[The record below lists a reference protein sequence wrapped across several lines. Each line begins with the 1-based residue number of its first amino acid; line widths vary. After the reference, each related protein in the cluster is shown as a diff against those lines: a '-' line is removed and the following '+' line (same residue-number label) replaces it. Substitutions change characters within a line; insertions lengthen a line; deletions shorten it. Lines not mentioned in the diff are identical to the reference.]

1 MSSAQNPSEILAQ
14 LDDAQRA
21 AVENLKGPL
30 AIIAGAGSGKT
41 RTISHR
47 IAYGIA
53 TGEYSQSRVLAL
65 TYTNRAAAELR
76 SRLRQLGAPLV
87 QVRTFHAAA
96 LAQLQFF
103 WPQLTES
110 MAPRLVTQKSAM
122 VLEVLDGMSIRVSE
136 QERLGLQSEIEY
148 LRYAMLDIEDYEKL
162 ERPALALN
170 PGKFAEFFRA
180 YEKFKQ
186 QKRVVDW
193 EDAILLTCGLLRNE
207 TRMLSHVQQQYRY
220 FTVDEYQDIS
230 PLQQSLLETWLGD
243 RDELCVV
250 GDPRQTIYSFAGATS
265 GFLTGFLDRY
275 PDATVLE
282 LDRNYRSSQEIVS
295 LANRISPDLPL
306 VAVRQLS
313 SRPVTVGYQSASEEA
328 NQVAALVL
336 EQSKTKP
343 LGSIA
348 VLARTNSQ
356 LIPIETKLKALG
368 IETQLRGAGRFF
380 RRPDVMQA
388 YAAIRALRTVQSSE
402 PLFVEVSKIL
412 TSLGWSSKQS
422 KTESWEALNW
432 FVEVLDE
439 LGNASLEDYLRELDD
454 WERSGH
460 EPQRD
465 AVTLATIHGTKGLE
479 WESVYLVGINQG
491 LFPIGYAQTD
501 QEKAEERRL
510 FYVAVTRAQS
520 NLQLSF
526 SKDKGASEFIA
537 LVDSHS

>member
-1 MSSAQNPSEILAQ
+1 MSSVQNPSEILAQ
-14 LDDAQRA
+14 LDDAQQA
-21 AVENLKGPL
+21 AVTNLKGPL

-53 TGEYSQSRVLAL
+53 TGEYAEGRVLAL

-76 SRLRQLGAPLV
+76 SRLRLLGAPGV

-110 MAPRLVTQKSAM
+110 MAPKLVTQKASM
-122 VLEVLDGMSIRVSE
+122 VNEVLDDMSIRVSD
-136 QERLGLQSEIEY
+136 QERLALQAEVEY
-148 LRYAMLDIEDYEKL
+148 LRYAMLEIDQYESL
-162 ERPALALN
+162 ERPRLALN
-170 PGKFAEFFRA
+170 AARFVDFFRR
-180 YEKFKQ
+180 YEQFKQ
-186 QKRVVDW
+186 QKRIVDW

-230 PLQQSLLETWLGD
+230 PLQQSLLETWLGE

-265 GFLTGFLDRY
+265 GYLTGFMNRF
-275 PDATVLE
+275 PDASVIE
-282 LDRNYRSSQEIVS
+282 LDRNYRSSLEIVE
-295 LANRISPDLPL
+295 LANKIAPDLPL
-306 VAVRQLS
+306 QAVRQIS
-313 SRPVTVGYQSASEEA
+313 SRPKVMSFSSPSAESTA
-328 NQVAALVL
+328 VAAEIQLL
-336 EQSKTKP
+336 SQTRP
-343 LGSIA
+343 LSSIA

-356 LIPIETKLKALG
+356 LIPIEKELQRLG
-368 IETQLRGAGRFF
+368 IESQLRGSGRFF

-388 YAAIRALRTVQSSE
+388 NAAIRALRTMETKE

-412 TSLGWSSKQS
+412 SALGWSSQPK
-422 KTESWEALNW
+422 KTEGWEALNW

-439 LGNASLEDYLRELDD
+439 LGTPTLDEYLRELDD

-460 EPQRD
+460 EPQRE

-479 WESVYLVGINQG
+479 WESVFLVGVNQG
-491 LFPIGYAQTD
+491 IFPIGYAQSD
-501 QEKAEERRL
+501 AEKAEERRL
-510 FYVAVTRAQS
+510 FYVAVTRAQT
-520 NLQLSF
+520 NLQVSF
-526 SKDKGASEFIA
+526 SKEKGPSEFIA
-537 LVDSHS
+537 LVDNRN

>member
-1 MSSAQNPSEILAQ
+1 MSSVQNPSEILAQ
-14 LDDAQRA
+14 LDDAQQA
-21 AVENLKGPL
+21 AVTNLKGPL

-53 TGEYSQSRVLAL
+53 TGEYSESRVLAL

-76 SRLRQLGAPLV
+76 SRLRLLGAPGV

-110 MAPRLVTQKSAM
+110 MAPKLVTQKASM
-122 VLEVLDGMSIRVSE
+122 VNEVLDGMNIRVSE
-136 QERLGLQSEIEY
+136 QERLALQAEIEF
-148 LRYAMLDIEDYEKL
+148 LRYAMLDIDQYEAL
-162 ERPALALN
+162 DRPRLSLN
-170 PGKFAEFFRA
+170 AARFVDFFKR
-180 YEKFKQ
+180 YEQFKQ
-186 QKRVVDW
+186 QKRIVDW

-230 PLQQSLLETWLGD
+230 PLQQSLLETWLGE

-265 GFLTGFLDRY
+265 SYLTGFLNRF
-275 PDATVLE
+275 PDASVIE
-282 LDRNYRSSQEIVS
+282 LDRNYRSSFEIVE
-295 LANRISPDLPL
+295 LANRIAPELPL
-306 VAVRQLS
+306 TSVRRLS
-313 SRPVTVGYQSASEEA
+313 SRPKVTAFASASSESA
-328 NQVAALVL
+328 AVAS
-336 EQSKTKP
+336 EIKTLSQTRP
-343 LGSIA
+343 LSSIS

-356 LIPIETKLKALG
+356 LLPIEKELQKLG
-368 IETQLRGAGRFF
+368 IESQLRGSGRFF
-380 RRPDVMQA
+380 RRPEVMQA
-388 YAAIRALRTVQSSE
+388 SAAIRALRTLQTQE

-412 TSLGWSSKQS
+412 SALGWSSQPK
-422 KTESWEALNW
+422 KTENWEALNW

-439 LGNASLEDYLRELDD
+439 LGSPSLDEYLRELDD

-460 EPQRD
+460 EPQRE

-479 WESVYLVGINQG
+479 WESVFLVGVNQG
-491 LFPIGYAQTD
+491 IFPIGYAQSD
-501 QEKAEERRL
+501 SEKAEERRL
-510 FYVAVTRAQS
+510 FYVAITRAQS
-520 NLQLSF
+520 NLQVSYA
-526 SKDKGASEFIA
+526 KEKGPSEFIA
-537 LVDSHS
+537 LVDNRS

>member
-1 MSSAQNPSEILAQ
+1 MSSVQNPSEILAQ
-14 LDDAQRA
+14 LDDAQQA
-21 AVENLKGPL
+21 AVTNLKGPL

-53 TGEYSQSRVLAL
+53 TGEYAEGRVLAL

-76 SRLRQLGAPLV
+76 SRLRLLGAPGV

-110 MAPRLVTQKSAM
+110 MAPKLVTQKASM
-122 VLEVLDGMSIRVSE
+122 VNEVLDDMSIRVSD
-136 QERLGLQSEIEY
+136 QERLALQAEVEY
-148 LRYAMLDIEDYEKL
+148 LRYAMLEIDQYESL
-162 ERPALALN
+162 ERPRLALN
-170 PGKFAEFFRA
+170 AARFVDFFRR
-180 YEKFKQ
+180 YEQFKQ
-186 QKRVVDW
+186 QKRIVDW

-230 PLQQSLLETWLGD
+230 PLQQSLLETWLGE

-265 GFLTGFLDRY
+265 GYLTGFMNRF
-275 PDATVLE
+275 PDASVIE
-282 LDRNYRSSQEIVS
+282 LDRNYRSSLEIVE
-295 LANRISPDLPL
+295 LANKIAPDLPL
-306 VAVRQLS
+306 QAVRQVS
-313 SRPVTVGYQSASEEA
+313 SRPKVMSFSSPSAESTA
-328 NQVAALVL
+328 VAAEIQLL
-336 EQSKTKP
+336 SQTRP
-343 LGSIA
+343 LSSIA

-356 LIPIETKLKALG
+356 LSPIEKELQRLG
-368 IETQLRGAGRFF
+368 IESQLRGSGRFF

-388 YAAIRALRTVQSSE
+388 NAAIRALRTMETKE

-412 TSLGWSSKQS
+412 SALGWSSQPK
-422 KTESWEALNW
+422 KTEGWEALNW

-439 LGNASLEDYLRELDD
+439 LGTPTLDEYLRELDD

-460 EPQRD
+460 EPQRE

-479 WESVYLVGINQG
+479 WESVFLVGVNQG
-491 LFPIGYAQTD
+491 IFPIGYAQSD
-501 QEKAEERRL
+501 AEKAEERRL
-510 FYVAVTRAQS
+510 FYVAVTRAQT
-520 NLQLSF
+520 NLQVSF
-526 SKDKGASEFIA
+526 SKEKGPSEFIA
-537 LVDSHS
+537 LVDNRS

>member
-1 MSSAQNPSEILAQ
+1 MSSVQNPSEILAQ
-14 LDDAQRA
+14 LDDAQQA
-21 AVENLKGPL
+21 AVTNLKGPL

-53 TGEYSQSRVLAL
+53 TGEYAESRVLAL

-76 SRLRQLGAPLV
+76 SRLRLLGAPLV

-110 MAPRLVTQKSAM
+110 MAPKLVTQKASM
-122 VLEVLDGMSIRVSE
+122 VNEVLDGMSIRVSE
-136 QERLGLQSEIEY
+136 QERLALQAEIEF
-148 LRYAMLDIEDYEKL
+148 LRYAMLDVDSYETL
-162 ERPALALN
+162 ERPRLSLN
-170 PGKFAEFFRA
+170 AARFMDFFKR
-180 YEKFKQ
+180 YEQFKQ
-186 QKRVVDW
+186 QKRIVDW

-230 PLQQSLLETWLGD
+230 PLQQSLLETWQGE

-265 GFLTGFLDRY
+265 SYLTGFLNRF
-275 PDATVLE
+275 PDASIIE
-282 LDRNYRSSQEIVS
+282 LDRNYRSSMEIVE
-295 LANRISPDLPL
+295 LANKIAPELPL
-306 VAVRQLS
+306 TSVRQLS
-313 SRPVTVGYQSASEEA
+313 SKPKSVAFSSASAESAAVASEI
-328 NQVAALVL
+328 QVLS
-336 EQSKTKP
+336 QTRP
-343 LGSIA
+343 LSSIS

-356 LIPIETKLKALG
+356 LLPLEKELQKLG
-368 IETQLRGAGRFF
+368 IESQVRGSGRFF

-388 YAAIRALRTVQSSE
+388 NAAIRALRTMQTQE

-412 TSLGWSSKQS
+412 SALGWSSQPK

-439 LGNASLEDYLRELDD
+439 LGTPTLDEYLRELDD

-460 EPQRD
+460 EPQRE

-479 WESVYLVGINQG
+479 WESVFLVGVNQG
-491 LFPIGYAQTD
+491 IFPIGYAQSEA
-501 QEKAEERRL
+501 EKAEERRL
-510 FYVAVTRAQS
+510 FYVAITRAQS
-520 NLQLSF
+520 NLQVSY
-526 SKDKGASEFIA
+526 SKEKGPSEFIS
-537 LVDSHS
+537 LVDSRS

>member
-1 MSSAQNPSEILAQ
+1 MSSVQNPSEILAQ
-14 LDDAQRA
+14 LDDAQQA
-21 AVENLKGPL
+21 AVTNLKGPL

-53 TGEYSQSRVLAL
+53 TGEYAEGRVLAL

-76 SRLRQLGAPLV
+76 SRLRLLGAPGV

-110 MAPRLVTQKSAM
+110 MAPKLVTQKASM
-122 VLEVLDGMSIRVSE
+122 VNEVLDDMSIRVSD
-136 QERLGLQSEIEY
+136 QERLALQAEVEY
-148 LRYAMLDIEDYEKL
+148 LRYAMLEIDQYESL
-162 ERPALALN
+162 ERPRLALN
-170 PGKFAEFFRA
+170 AARFVDFFRR
-180 YEKFKQ
+180 YEQFKQ
-186 QKRVVDW
+186 QKRIVDW

-230 PLQQSLLETWLGD
+230 PLQQSLLETWLGE

-265 GFLTGFLDRY
+265 GYLTGFMNRF
-275 PDATVLE
+275 PDASVIE
-282 LDRNYRSSQEIVS
+282 LDRNYRSSLEIVE
-295 LANRISPDLPL
+295 LANKIAPDLPL
-306 VAVRQLS
+306 QAVRQVS
-313 SRPVTVGYQSASEEA
+313 SRPKVMSFSSPSAESTA
-328 NQVAALVL
+328 VAAEIQLL
-336 EQSKTKP
+336 SQTRP
-343 LGSIA
+343 LSSIA

-356 LIPIETKLKALG
+356 LSPIEKELQRLG
-368 IETQLRGAGRFF
+368 IESQLRGSGRFF

-388 YAAIRALRTVQSSE
+388 NAAIRALRTMETKE

-412 TSLGWSSKQS
+412 SALGWSSQPK
-422 KTESWEALNW
+422 KTEGWEALNW

-439 LGNASLEDYLRELDD
+439 LGAPTLDEYLRELDD

-460 EPQRD
+460 EPQRE

-479 WESVYLVGINQG
+479 WESVFLVGVNQG
-491 LFPIGYAQTD
+491 IFPIGYAQSD
-501 QEKAEERRL
+501 AEKAEERRL
-510 FYVAVTRAQS
+510 FYVAVTRAQT
-520 NLQLSF
+520 NLQVSF
-526 SKDKGASEFIA
+526 SKEKGPSEFIA
-537 LVDSHS
+537 LVDNRS

>member
-1 MSSAQNPSEILAQ
+1 MSSVQNPSEILAQ
-14 LDDAQRA
+14 LDDAQQA
-21 AVENLKGPL
+21 AVTNLKGPL

-53 TGEYSQSRVLAL
+53 TGEYAESRVLAL

-76 SRLRQLGAPLV
+76 SRLRLLGAPLV

-110 MAPRLVTQKSAM
+110 MAPKLVTQKASM
-122 VLEVLDGMSIRVSE
+122 VNEVLDGMSIRVSE
-136 QERLGLQSEIEY
+136 QERLALQAEIEF
-148 LRYAMLDIEDYEKL
+148 LRYAMLDVDSYETL
-162 ERPALALN
+162 ERPRLSLN
-170 PGKFAEFFRA
+170 AARFMDFFKR
-180 YEKFKQ
+180 YEQFKQ
-186 QKRVVDW
+186 QKRIVDW

-230 PLQQSLLETWLGD
+230 PLQQSLLETWLGE

-265 GFLTGFLDRY
+265 SYLTGFLNRF
-275 PDATVLE
+275 PDASIIE
-282 LDRNYRSSQEIVS
+282 LDRNYRSSMEIVE
-295 LANRISPDLPL
+295 LANKIAPELPL
-306 VAVRQLS
+306 TSVRQLS
-313 SRPVTVGYQSASEEA
+313 SKPKAVAFANASAESVAVASEI
-328 NQVAALVL
+328 QVLS
-336 EQSKTKP
+336 QTRP
-343 LGSIA
+343 LSSIS

-356 LIPIETKLKALG
+356 LLPLEKELQKLG
-368 IETQLRGAGRFF
+368 IESQVRGSGRFF

-388 YAAIRALRTVQSSE
+388 NAAIRALRTMQTQE

-412 TSLGWSSKQS
+412 SALGWSSQPK

-439 LGNASLEDYLRELDD
+439 LGTPTLDEYLRELDD

-460 EPQRD
+460 EPQRE

-479 WESVYLVGINQG
+479 WESVFLVGVNQG
-491 LFPIGYAQTD
+491 IFPIGYAQSEA
-501 QEKAEERRL
+501 EKAEERRL
-510 FYVAVTRAQS
+510 FYVAITRAQS
-520 NLQLSF
+520 NLQVSY
-526 SKDKGASEFIA
+526 SKEKGPSEFIS
-537 LVDSHS
+537 LVDSRS

>member
-1 MSSAQNPSEILAQ
+1 MSSVQNPSEILAQ
-14 LDDAQRA
+14 LDDAQQA
-21 AVENLKGPL
+21 AVTNLKGPL

-53 TGEYSQSRVLAL
+53 TGEYAEGRVLAL

-76 SRLRQLGAPLV
+76 SRLRLLGAPGV

-110 MAPRLVTQKSAM
+110 MAPKLVTQKASM
-122 VLEVLDGMSIRVSE
+122 VNEVLDDMSIRVSD
-136 QERLGLQSEIEY
+136 QERLALQAEVEY
-148 LRYAMLDIEDYEKL
+148 LRYAMLEIDQYESL
-162 ERPALALN
+162 ERPRLALN
-170 PGKFAEFFRA
+170 AARFVDFFRR
-180 YEKFKQ
+180 YEQFKQ
-186 QKRVVDW
+186 QKRIVDW

-230 PLQQSLLETWLGD
+230 PLQQSLLETWLGE

-265 GFLTGFLDRY
+265 GYLTGFMNRF
-275 PDATVLE
+275 PDASVIE
-282 LDRNYRSSQEIVS
+282 LDRNYRSSLEIVE
-295 LANRISPDLPL
+295 LANKIAPDLPL
-306 VAVRQLS
+306 QAVRQIS
-313 SRPVTVGYQSASEEA
+313 SRPKVMSFSSPSAESTA
-328 NQVAALVL
+328 VAAEIQLL
-336 EQSKTKP
+336 SQTRP
-343 LGSIA
+343 LSSIA

-356 LIPIETKLKALG
+356 LIPIEKELQRLG
-368 IETQLRGAGRFF
+368 IESQLRGSGRFF

-388 YAAIRALRTVQSSE
+388 NAAIRALRTMETKE

-412 TSLGWSSKQS
+412 SALGWSSQPK
-422 KTESWEALNW
+422 KTEGWEALNW

-439 LGNASLEDYLRELDD
+439 LGTPTLDEYLRELDD

-460 EPQRD
+460 EPQRE

-479 WESVYLVGINQG
+479 WESVFLVGVNQG
-491 LFPIGYAQTD
+491 IFPIGYAQSD
-501 QEKAEERRL
+501 AEKAEERRL
-510 FYVAVTRAQS
+510 FYVAVTRAQT
-520 NLQLSF
+520 NLQVSF
-526 SKDKGASEFIA
+526 SKEKGPSEFIA
-537 LVDSHS
+537 LVDNRS

>member
-1 MSSAQNPSEILAQ
+1 
-14 LDDAQRA
+14 
-21 AVENLKGPL
+21 VTNLKGPL

-53 TGEYSQSRVLAL
+53 TDEYAESRVLAL

-76 SRLRQLGAPLV
+76 SRLRQLGAPGV
-87 QVRTFHAAA
+87 QVRTFHSAA

-110 MAPRLVTQKSAM
+110 MAPKLVTQKSAM
-122 VLEVLDGMSIRVSE
+122 VIEVLNEMSIRVSDS
-136 QERLGLQSEIEY
+136 ERMALQAEIEY
-148 LRYAMLDIEDYEKL
+148 LRYAMLNIEDYEKL
-162 ERPALALN
+162 ARPKLALN
-170 PGKFAEFFRA
+170 PARFQDFFKA

-186 QKRVVDW
+186 EKRVVDW
-193 EDAILLTCGLLRNE
+193 EDAILLTTGLLRNE

-230 PLQQSLLETWLGD
+230 PLQQSLLETWLGE

-250 GDPRQTIYSFAGATS
+250 GDPRQTIYSFSGATS
-265 GFLTGFLDRY
+265 AYLTGFADRY
-275 PDATVLE
+275 PNASVVE
-282 LDRNYRSSQEIVS
+282 LDLNYRSSEEIVS

-306 VAVRQLS
+306 RAVRSVSSAPKLKAFPSALTESVAIANEIVEIAKNQPLS
-313 SRPVTVGYQSASEEA
+313 
-328 NQVAALVL
+328 
-336 EQSKTKP
+336 
-343 LGSIA
+343 SIA

-356 LIPIETKLKALG
+356 LLPIEAELQKRG
-368 IETQLRGAGRFF
+368 IECQLRGSGRFF

-388 YAAIRALRTVQSSE
+388 HSAIRALKALSSDA
-402 PLFVEVSKIL
+402 PLFMEVSKIL
-412 TSLGWSSKQS
+412 TALGWSSKGPKSQ
-422 KTESWEALNW
+422 SWEALNW

-439 LGNASLEDYLRELDD
+439 LGNPSLEEYLRELDD

-460 EPQRD
+460 EPQRE
-465 AVTLATIHGTKGLE
+465 AITLATIHGTKGLE
-479 WESVYLVGINQG
+479 WQSVFVVGVNQG
-491 LFPIGYAQTD
+491 IFPIGYAQTD
-501 QEKAEERRL
+501 LEKAEERRL
-510 FYVAVTRAQS
+510 FYVAITRAQN
-520 NLQLSF
+520 NLQLSY

>member
-1 MSSAQNPSEILAQ
+1 MSSVQNPSEILAQ
-14 LDDAQRA
+14 LDDAQQA
-21 AVENLKGPL
+21 AVTNLKGPL

-53 TGEYSQSRVLAL
+53 TGEYAESRVLAL

-76 SRLRQLGAPLV
+76 SRLRLLGAPLV

-110 MAPRLVTQKSAM
+110 MAPKLVTQKASM
-122 VLEVLDGMSIRVSE
+122 VNEVLDGMSIRVSE
-136 QERLGLQSEIEY
+136 QERLALQAEIEF
-148 LRYAMLDIEDYEKL
+148 LRYAMLDIESYETL
-162 ERPALALN
+162 ERPRLSLN
-170 PGKFAEFFRA
+170 AARFVDFFKR
-180 YEKFKQ
+180 YEQFKQ
-186 QKRVVDW
+186 QKRIVDW
-193 EDAILLTCGLLRNE
+193 EDAILLTCGLLRTE

-230 PLQQSLLETWLGD
+230 PLQQSLLETWLGE

-265 GFLTGFLDRY
+265 SYLTGFLNRF
-275 PDATVLE
+275 PDASIIE
-282 LDRNYRSSQEIVS
+282 LDRNYRSSMEIVE
-295 LANRISPDLPL
+295 LANKIAPELPL
-306 VAVRQLS
+306 TSVRQLS
-313 SRPVTVGYQSASEEA
+313 SKPKAVAFANASAESVAVASEI
-328 NQVAALVL
+328 QVLS
-336 EQSKTKP
+336 QTRP
-343 LGSIA
+343 LSSIS

-356 LIPIETKLKALG
+356 LLPLEKELQKLG
-368 IETQLRGAGRFF
+368 IESQVRGSGRFF

-388 YAAIRALRTVQSSE
+388 NAAIRALRTMQTQE

-412 TSLGWSSKQS
+412 SALGWSSQPK

-439 LGNASLEDYLRELDD
+439 LGTPTLDEYLRELDD

-460 EPQRD
+460 EPQRE

-479 WESVYLVGINQG
+479 WESVFLVGVNQG
-491 LFPIGYAQTD
+491 IFPIGYAQSEA
-501 QEKAEERRL
+501 EKAEERRL
-510 FYVAVTRAQS
+510 FYVAITRAQS
-520 NLQLSF
+520 NLQVSY
-526 SKDKGASEFIA
+526 SKDKGPSEFIS
-537 LVDSHS
+537 LVDSRS

>member
-1 MSSAQNPSEILAQ
+1 MSSVQNPSEILAQ
-14 LDDAQRA
+14 LDDAQQA
-21 AVENLKGPL
+21 AVTNLKGPL

-53 TGEYSQSRVLAL
+53 TGEYAEGLVLAL

-76 SRLRQLGAPLV
+76 SRLRLLGAPGV

-110 MAPRLVTQKSAM
+110 MAPKLVTQKASM
-122 VLEVLDGMSIRVSE
+122 VNEVLDDMSIRVSD
-136 QERLGLQSEIEY
+136 QERLALQAEVEY
-148 LRYAMLDIEDYEKL
+148 LRYAMLEIDQYESL
-162 ERPALALN
+162 ERPRLALN
-170 PGKFAEFFRA
+170 AARFVDFFKR
-180 YEKFKQ
+180 YEQFKQ
-186 QKRVVDW
+186 QKRIVDW

-230 PLQQSLLETWLGD
+230 PLQQSLLETWLGE

-265 GFLTGFLDRY
+265 GYLTGFMNRL
-275 PDATVLE
+275 PDASVIE
-282 LDRNYRSSQEIVS
+282 LDRNYRSSLEIVE
-295 LANRISPDLPL
+295 LANKIAPDLPL
-306 VAVRQLS
+306 QAVRQVS
-313 SRPVTVGYQSASEEA
+313 SRPKVMSFSSPSAESTA
-328 NQVAALVL
+328 VAAEIQLL
-336 EQSKTKP
+336 SQTRP
-343 LGSIA
+343 LSSIA

-356 LIPIETKLKALG
+356 LSPIEKELQRLG
-368 IETQLRGAGRFF
+368 IESQLRGSGRFF

-388 YAAIRALRTVQSSE
+388 NAAIRALRTMETKE
-402 PLFVEVSKIL
+402 PLFVEVSKIP
-412 TSLGWSSKQS
+412 SALGWSSQPK
-422 KTESWEALNW
+422 KTEGWEALNW

-439 LGNASLEDYLRELDD
+439 LGNPTLDEYLRELDD

-460 EPQRD
+460 EPQRE

-479 WESVYLVGINQG
+479 WESVFLVGVNQG
-491 LFPIGYAQTD
+491 IFPIGYAQSD
-501 QEKAEERRL
+501 AEKAEERRL
-510 FYVAVTRAQS
+510 FYVAVTRAQT
-520 NLQLSF
+520 NLQVSF
-526 SKDKGASEFIA
+526 SKEKGPSEFIA
-537 LVDSHS
+537 LVDNRN

>member
-1 MSSAQNPSEILAQ
+1 MSSVQNPSEILAQ
-14 LDDAQRA
+14 LDDAQQA
-21 AVENLKGPL
+21 AVTNLKGPL

-53 TGEYSQSRVLAL
+53 TGEYAESRVLAL

-76 SRLRQLGAPLV
+76 SRLRLLGAPLV

-110 MAPRLVTQKSAM
+110 MAPKLVTQKASM
-122 VLEVLDGMSIRVSE
+122 VNEVLDGMSIRVSE
-136 QERLGLQSEIEY
+136 QERLALQAEIEF
-148 LRYAMLDIEDYEKL
+148 LRYAMLDIDSYETL
-162 ERPALALN
+162 ERPRLSLN
-170 PGKFAEFFRA
+170 AARFMDFFKR
-180 YEKFKQ
+180 YEQFKQ
-186 QKRVVDW
+186 QKRIVDW

-230 PLQQSLLETWLGD
+230 PLQQSLLETWLGE

-265 GFLTGFLDRY
+265 SYLTGFLNRF
-275 PDATVLE
+275 PDASIIE
-282 LDRNYRSSQEIVS
+282 LDRNYRSSMEIVE
-295 LANRISPDLPL
+295 LANKIAPELPL
-306 VAVRQLS
+306 TSVRQLS
-313 SRPVTVGYQSASEEA
+313 SKPKSVAFASASAESVAVASEI
-328 NQVAALVL
+328 QVLS
-336 EQSKTKP
+336 QTRP
-343 LGSIA
+343 LSSIS

-356 LIPIETKLKALG
+356 LLPLEKELQKLG
-368 IETQLRGAGRFF
+368 IESQVRGSGRFF

-388 YAAIRALRTVQSSE
+388 NAAIRALRTMQTQE

-412 TSLGWSSKQS
+412 SALGWSSQPK

-439 LGNASLEDYLRELDD
+439 LGTPTLDEYLRELDD

-460 EPQRD
+460 EPLRE

-479 WESVYLVGINQG
+479 WESVFLVGVNQG
-491 LFPIGYAQTD
+491 IFPIGYAQSEA
-501 QEKAEERRL
+501 EKAEERRL
-510 FYVAVTRAQS
+510 FYVAITRAQS
-520 NLQLSF
+520 NLQVSY
-526 SKDKGASEFIA
+526 SKDKGPSEFIS
-537 LVDSHS
+537 LVDSRS

>member
-1 MSSAQNPSEILAQ
+1 MSSVQNPSEILAQ
-14 LDDAQRA
+14 LDDAQQA
-21 AVENLKGPL
+21 AVTNLKGPL

-53 TGEYSQSRVLAL
+53 TGEYAEGRVLAL

-76 SRLRQLGAPLV
+76 SRLRLLGAPGV

-110 MAPRLVTQKSAM
+110 MAPKLVTQKASM
-122 VLEVLDGMSIRVSE
+122 VNEVLDDMSIRVSD
-136 QERLGLQSEIEY
+136 QERLALQAEVEY
-148 LRYAMLDIEDYEKL
+148 LRYAMLEIDQYESL
-162 ERPALALN
+162 ERPRLALN
-170 PGKFAEFFRA
+170 AARFVDFFRR
-180 YEKFKQ
+180 YEQFKQ
-186 QKRVVDW
+186 QKRIVDW

-230 PLQQSLLETWLGD
+230 PLQQSLLETWLGE

-265 GFLTGFLDRY
+265 GYLTGFMNRF
-275 PDATVLE
+275 PDASVIE
-282 LDRNYRSSQEIVS
+282 LDRNYRSSLEIVE
-295 LANRISPDLPL
+295 LANKIAPDLPL
-306 VAVRQLS
+306 QAVRQVS
-313 SRPVTVGYQSASEEA
+313 SRPKVMSFSSPSAESTA
-328 NQVAALVL
+328 VAAEIQLL
-336 EQSKTKP
+336 SQTRP
-343 LGSIA
+343 LSSIA
-348 VLARTNSQ
+348 VLSRTNSQ
-356 LIPIETKLKALG
+356 LIPIEKELQRLG
-368 IETQLRGAGRFF
+368 IESQLRGSGRFF

-388 YAAIRALRTVQSSE
+388 NAAIRALRTMETKE

-412 TSLGWSSKQS
+412 SALGWSSQPK
-422 KTESWEALNW
+422 KTEGWEALNW

-439 LGNASLEDYLRELDD
+439 LGTPTLDEYLRELDD

-460 EPQRD
+460 EPQRE

-479 WESVYLVGINQG
+479 WESVFLVGVNQG
-491 LFPIGYAQTD
+491 IFPIGYAQSD
-501 QEKAEERRL
+501 AEKAEERRL
-510 FYVAVTRAQS
+510 FYVAVTRAQT
-520 NLQLSF
+520 NLQVSF
-526 SKDKGASEFIA
+526 SKEKGPSEFIA
-537 LVDSHS
+537 LVDNRS

>member
-1 MSSAQNPSEILAQ
+1 MSSVQNPSEILAQ
-14 LDDAQRA
+14 LDDAQQA
-21 AVENLKGPL
+21 AVTNLKGPL

-53 TGEYSQSRVLAL
+53 TGEYAESRVLAL

-76 SRLRQLGAPLV
+76 SRLRLLGAPLV

-110 MAPRLVTQKSAM
+110 MAPKLVTQKASM
-122 VLEVLDGMSIRVSE
+122 VNEVLDGMSIRVSE
-136 QERLGLQSEIEY
+136 QERLALQAEIEF
-148 LRYAMLDIEDYEKL
+148 LRYAMLDIDSYETL
-162 ERPALALN
+162 ERPRLSLN
-170 PGKFAEFFRA
+170 AARFMDFFKR
-180 YEKFKQ
+180 YEQFKQ
-186 QKRVVDW
+186 QKRIVDW

-230 PLQQSLLETWLGD
+230 PLQQSLLETWLGE

-265 GFLTGFLDRY
+265 SYLTGFLNRF
-275 PDATVLE
+275 PDASIIE
-282 LDRNYRSSQEIVS
+282 LDRNYRSSMEIVE
-295 LANRISPDLPL
+295 LANKIAPELPL
-306 VAVRQLS
+306 TSVRQLS
-313 SRPVTVGYQSASEEA
+313 SKPKSVAFASASAESVAVASEI
-328 NQVAALVL
+328 QVLS
-336 EQSKTKP
+336 QTRP
-343 LGSIA
+343 LSSIS

-356 LIPIETKLKALG
+356 LLPVEKELHKLG
-368 IETQLRGAGRFF
+368 IECQVRGSGRFF

-388 YAAIRALRTVQSSE
+388 NAAIRALRTMQTQE

-412 TSLGWSSKQS
+412 SALGWSSQPK

-439 LGNASLEDYLRELDD
+439 LGTPTLDEYLRELDD

-460 EPQRD
+460 EPLRE

-479 WESVYLVGINQG
+479 WESVFLVGVNQG
-491 LFPIGYAQTD
+491 IFPIGYAQSEA
-501 QEKAEERRL
+501 EKAEERRL
-510 FYVAVTRAQS
+510 FYVAITRAQS
-520 NLQLSF
+520 NLQVSY
-526 SKDKGASEFIA
+526 SKDKGPSEFIS
-537 LVDSHS
+537 LVDSRS

>member
-1 MSSAQNPSEILAQ
+1 MSSVQNPSEILAQ
-14 LDDAQRA
+14 LDDAQQA
-21 AVENLKGPL
+21 AVTNLKGPL

-53 TGEYSQSRVLAL
+53 TGEYAEGRVLAL

-76 SRLRQLGAPLV
+76 SRLRLLGAPGV

-110 MAPRLVTQKSAM
+110 MAPKLVTQKASM
-122 VLEVLDGMSIRVSE
+122 VNEVLDDMSIRVSD
-136 QERLGLQSEIEY
+136 QERLALQAEVEY
-148 LRYAMLDIEDYEKL
+148 LRYAMLEIDQYESL
-162 ERPALALN
+162 ERPRLALN
-170 PGKFAEFFRA
+170 AARFVDFFRR
-180 YEKFKQ
+180 YEQFKQ
-186 QKRVVDW
+186 QKRIVDW

-230 PLQQSLLETWLGD
+230 PLQQSLLETWLGE

-265 GFLTGFLDRY
+265 GYLTGFMNRF
-275 PDATVLE
+275 PDASVIE
-282 LDRNYRSSQEIVS
+282 LDRNYRSSLEIVE
-295 LANRISPDLPL
+295 LANKIAPDLPL
-306 VAVRQLS
+306 QAVRQVS
-313 SRPVTVGYQSASEEA
+313 SRPKVMSFSSPSAESTA
-328 NQVAALVL
+328 VAAEIQLL
-336 EQSKTKP
+336 SQTRP
-343 LGSIA
+343 LSSIA

-356 LIPIETKLKALG
+356 LIPIEKELQRLG
-368 IETQLRGAGRFF
+368 IESQLRGSGRFF

-388 YAAIRALRTVQSSE
+388 NAAIRALRTMETKE

-412 TSLGWSSKQS
+412 SALGWSSQPK
-422 KTESWEALNW
+422 KTEGWEALNW

-439 LGNASLEDYLRELDD
+439 LGAPTLDEYLREWDD

-460 EPQRD
+460 EPQRE

-479 WESVYLVGINQG
+479 WESVFLVGVNQG
-491 LFPIGYAQTD
+491 IFPIGYAQSD
-501 QEKAEERRL
+501 AEKAEERRL
-510 FYVAVTRAQS
+510 FYVAVTRAQT
-520 NLQLSF
+520 NLQVSF
-526 SKDKGASEFIA
+526 SKEKGPSEFIA
-537 LVDSHS
+537 LVDNRS

>member
-1 MSSAQNPSEILAQ
+1 MSSVQNPSEILAQ
-14 LDDAQRA
+14 LDDAQQA
-21 AVENLKGPL
+21 AVTNLKGPL

-53 TGEYSQSRVLAL
+53 TGEYAEGRVLAL

-76 SRLRQLGAPLV
+76 SRLRLLGAPGV

-110 MAPRLVTQKSAM
+110 MAPKLVTQKASM
-122 VLEVLDGMSIRVSE
+122 VNEVLDDMSIRVSD
-136 QERLGLQSEIEY
+136 QERLALQAEVEY
-148 LRYAMLDIEDYEKL
+148 LRYAMLEIDQYESL
-162 ERPALALN
+162 ERPRLALN
-170 PGKFAEFFRA
+170 AARFVDFFRR
-180 YEKFKQ
+180 YEQFKQ
-186 QKRVVDW
+186 QKRIVDW

-230 PLQQSLLETWLGD
+230 PLQQSLLETWLGE

-265 GFLTGFLDRY
+265 GYLTGFMNRF
-275 PDATVLE
+275 PDASVIE
-282 LDRNYRSSQEIVS
+282 LDRNYRSSLEIVE
-295 LANRISPDLPL
+295 LANKIAPDLPL
-306 VAVRQLS
+306 QAVRQVS
-313 SRPVTVGYQSASEEA
+313 SRPKVMSFSSPSTESTA
-328 NQVAALVL
+328 VAAEIQLL
-336 EQSKTKP
+336 SQTRP
-343 LGSIA
+343 LSSIA

-356 LIPIETKLKALG
+356 LSPIEKELQRLG
-368 IETQLRGAGRFF
+368 IESQLRGSGRFF

-388 YAAIRALRTVQSSE
+388 NAAIRALRTVETKE

-412 TSLGWSSKQS
+412 SALGWSSQPK
-422 KTESWEALNW
+422 KTEGWEALNW

-439 LGNASLEDYLRELDD
+439 LGAPTLDEYLRELDD

-460 EPQRD
+460 EPQRE

-479 WESVYLVGINQG
+479 WESVFLVGVNQG
-491 LFPIGYAQTD
+491 IFPIGYAQSD
-501 QEKAEERRL
+501 AEKAEERRL
-510 FYVAVTRAQS
+510 FYVAVTRAQT
-520 NLQLSF
+520 NLQVSF
-526 SKDKGASEFIA
+526 SKEKGPSEFIA
-537 LVDSHS
+537 LVDNRS

>member
-1 MSSAQNPSEILAQ
+1 MSSVQNPAEILAQ

-53 TGEYSQSRVLAL
+53 TDEYAQSRVLAL

-122 VLEVLDGMSIRVSE
+122 VLEVLNGMSIRVSE
-136 QERLGLQSEIEY
+136 AERLSLQSEIEY
-148 LRYAMLDIEDYEKL
+148 LRYAMLDIEDYERL
-162 ERPALALN
+162 ERPTLSLN
-170 PGKFAEFFRA
+170 PARFVEFFKA
-180 YEKFKQ
+180 YELFKQ

-207 TRMLSHVQQQYRY
+207 SRMLSHVQQQYRY

-265 GFLTGFLDRY
+265 SYLTGFTERF
-275 PDATVLE
+275 PNATVLE
-282 LDRNYRSSQEIVS
+282 LSRNYRSSQEIVA

-306 VAVRQLS
+306 VGVRQLS
-313 SRPVTVGYQSASEEA
+313 SKPTVVEFQTASQEA
-328 NQVAALVL
+328 NSVAEAVL
-336 EQSKTKP
+336 EQSKSRK
-343 LGSIA
+343 LAEIA

-356 LIPIETKLKALG
+356 LLSIEAKLKSLG

-388 YAAIRALRTVQSSE
+388 YAAIRALRTVQSNE
-402 PLFVEVSKIL
+402 PLFIEVSKIL
-412 TSLGWSSKQS
+412 TSLGWTSKQVQ
-422 KTESWEALNW
+422 TESWEALNW

-439 LGNASLEDYLRELDD
+439 LGEPNLEEYLRELDD

-460 EPQRD
+460 EPQRE

-479 WESVYLVGINQG
+479 WESVFLVGVNQG
-491 LFPIGYAQTD
+491 IFPIGYAQTE

-510 FYVAVTRAQS
+510 LYVAITRAQN
-520 NLQLSF
+520 NLQVSF
-526 SKDKGASEFIA
+526 SRDRGASEFIQ
-537 LVDSHS
+537 LVDNRS

>member
-1 MSSAQNPSEILAQ
+1 MSSVQNPSEILAQ
-14 LDDAQRA
+14 LDDAQQA
-21 AVENLKGPL
+21 AVTNLKGPL

-53 TGEYSQSRVLAL
+53 TGEYAEGRVLAL

-76 SRLRQLGAPLV
+76 SRLRLLGAPGV

-110 MAPRLVTQKSAM
+110 MAPKLVTQKASM
-122 VLEVLDGMSIRVSE
+122 VNEVLDDMSIRVSD
-136 QERLGLQSEIEY
+136 QERLALQAEVEY
-148 LRYAMLDIEDYEKL
+148 LRYAMLEIDQYESL
-162 ERPALALN
+162 ERPRLALN
-170 PGKFAEFFRA
+170 AARFVDFFKR
-180 YEKFKQ
+180 YEQFKQ
-186 QKRVVDW
+186 QKRIVDW

-230 PLQQSLLETWLGD
+230 PLQQSLLETWLGE

-265 GFLTGFLDRY
+265 GYLTGFMNRF
-275 PDATVLE
+275 PDASVIE
-282 LDRNYRSSQEIVS
+282 LDRNYRSSLEIVE
-295 LANRISPDLPL
+295 LANKIAPDLPL
-306 VAVRQLS
+306 QAVRQIS
-313 SRPVTVGYQSASEEA
+313 SRPKVMSFSSPSAESTA
-328 NQVAALVL
+328 VAAEIQLL
-336 EQSKTKP
+336 SQTRP
-343 LGSIA
+343 LSSIA

-356 LIPIETKLKALG
+356 LIPIEKELQRLG
-368 IETQLRGAGRFF
+368 IESQLRGSGRFF

-388 YAAIRALRTVQSSE
+388 NAAIRALRTMETKE

-412 TSLGWSSKQS
+412 SALGWSSQPK
-422 KTESWEALNW
+422 KTEGWEALNW

-439 LGNASLEDYLRELDD
+439 LGTPTLDEYLRELDD

-460 EPQRD
+460 EPQRE

-479 WESVYLVGINQG
+479 WESVFLVGVNQG
-491 LFPIGYAQTD
+491 IFPIGYAQSD
-501 QEKAEERRL
+501 AEKAEERRL
-510 FYVAVTRAQS
+510 FYVAVTRAQT
-520 NLQLSF
+520 NLQVSF
-526 SKDKGASEFIA
+526 TKEKGPSEFIA
-537 LVDSHS
+537 LVDNRS

>member
-1 MSSAQNPSEILAQ
+1 MSSVQNPSEILAQ
-14 LDDAQRA
+14 LDDAQQA
-21 AVENLKGPL
+21 AVTNLKGPL

-53 TGEYSQSRVLAL
+53 TGEYAEGRVLAL

-76 SRLRQLGAPLV
+76 SRLRLLGAPGV

-110 MAPRLVTQKSAM
+110 MAPKLVTQKASM
-122 VLEVLDGMSIRVSE
+122 VNEVLDDMSIRVSD
-136 QERLGLQSEIEY
+136 QERLALQAEVEY
-148 LRYAMLDIEDYEKL
+148 LRYAMLEIDQYESL
-162 ERPALALN
+162 ERPRLALN
-170 PGKFAEFFRA
+170 AARFVDFFRR
-180 YEKFKQ
+180 YEQFKQ
-186 QKRVVDW
+186 QKRIVDW

-230 PLQQSLLETWLGD
+230 PLQQSLLETWLGE

-265 GFLTGFLDRY
+265 GYLTGFMNRF
-275 PDATVLE
+275 PDASVIE
-282 LDRNYRSSQEIVS
+282 LDRNYRSSLEIVE
-295 LANRISPDLPL
+295 LANKIAPDLPL
-306 VAVRQLS
+306 QAVRQVS
-313 SRPVTVGYQSASEEA
+313 SRPKVMSFSNPSAESTA
-328 NQVAALVL
+328 VAAEIQLL
-336 EQSKTKP
+336 SQTRP
-343 LGSIA
+343 LSSIA

-356 LIPIETKLKALG
+356 LIPIEKELQRLG
-368 IETQLRGAGRFF
+368 IESQLRGSGRFF

-388 YAAIRALRTVQSSE
+388 NAAIRALRTMETKE

-412 TSLGWSSKQS
+412 SALGWSSQPK
-422 KTESWEALNW
+422 KTEGWEALNW

-439 LGNASLEDYLRELDD
+439 LGTPTLDEYLRELDD

-460 EPQRD
+460 EPQRE

-479 WESVYLVGINQG
+479 WESVFLVGVNQG
-491 LFPIGYAQTD
+491 IFPIGYAQSD
-501 QEKAEERRL
+501 AEKAEERRL
-510 FYVAVTRAQS
+510 FYVAVTRAQT
-520 NLQLSF
+520 NLQVSF
-526 SKDKGASEFIA
+526 SKEKGPSEFIA
-537 LVDSHS
+537 LVDNRS

>member
-1 MSSAQNPSEILAQ
+1 MSSVQNPSEILAQ
-14 LDDAQRA
+14 LDDAQQA
-21 AVENLKGPL
+21 AVTNLKGPL

-53 TGEYSQSRVLAL
+53 TGEYAEGRVLAL

-76 SRLRQLGAPLV
+76 SRLRLLGAPGV

-110 MAPRLVTQKSAM
+110 MAPKLVTQKASM
-122 VLEVLDGMSIRVSE
+122 VNEVLDDMSIRVSD
-136 QERLGLQSEIEY
+136 QERLALQAEVEY
-148 LRYAMLDIEDYEKL
+148 LRYAMLEIDQYESL
-162 ERPALALN
+162 ERPRLALN
-170 PGKFAEFFRA
+170 AARFVDFFRR
-180 YEKFKQ
+180 YEQFKQ
-186 QKRVVDW
+186 QKRIVDW

-230 PLQQSLLETWLGD
+230 PLQQSLLETWLGE

-265 GFLTGFLDRY
+265 GYLTGFMNRF
-275 PDATVLE
+275 PDASVIE
-282 LDRNYRSSQEIVS
+282 LDRNYRSSLEIVE
-295 LANRISPDLPL
+295 LANKIAPDLPL
-306 VAVRQLS
+306 QAVRQIS
-313 SRPVTVGYQSASEEA
+313 SRPKVMSFSSPSAESTA
-328 NQVAALVL
+328 VAAEIQLL
-336 EQSKTKP
+336 SQTRP
-343 LGSIA
+343 LSSIA

-356 LIPIETKLKALG
+356 LSPIEKELQRLG
-368 IETQLRGAGRFF
+368 IESQLRGSGRFF

-388 YAAIRALRTVQSSE
+388 NAAIRALRTMETKE

-412 TSLGWSSKQS
+412 SALGWSSQPK
-422 KTESWEALNW
+422 KTEGWEALNW

-439 LGNASLEDYLRELDD
+439 LGTPTLDEYLRELDD

-460 EPQRD
+460 EPQRE

-479 WESVYLVGINQG
+479 WESVFLVGVNQG
-491 LFPIGYAQTD
+491 IFPIGYAQSD
-501 QEKAEERRL
+501 AEKAEERRL
-510 FYVAVTRAQS
+510 FYVAVTRAQT
-520 NLQLSF
+520 NLQVSF
-526 SKDKGASEFIA
+526 SKEKGPSEFIA
-537 LVDSHS
+537 LVDNRN

>member
-1 MSSAQNPSEILAQ
+1 MSSVQNPSEILAQ
-14 LDDAQRA
+14 LDDAQQA
-21 AVENLKGPL
+21 AVTNLKGPL

-53 TGEYSQSRVLAL
+53 TGEYAEGRVLAL

-76 SRLRQLGAPLV
+76 SRLRLLGAPGV

-110 MAPRLVTQKSAM
+110 MAPKLVTQKASM
-122 VLEVLDGMSIRVSE
+122 VNEVLDDMSIRVSD
-136 QERLGLQSEIEY
+136 QERLALQAEVEY
-148 LRYAMLDIEDYEKL
+148 LRYAMLEIDQYESL
-162 ERPALALN
+162 ERPRLALN
-170 PGKFAEFFRA
+170 AARFVDFFRR
-180 YEKFKQ
+180 YEQFKQ
-186 QKRVVDW
+186 QKRIVDW

-230 PLQQSLLETWLGD
+230 PLQQSLLETWLGE

-265 GFLTGFLDRY
+265 GYLTGFMNRF
-275 PDATVLE
+275 PDASVIE
-282 LDRNYRSSQEIVS
+282 LDRNYRSSLEIVE
-295 LANRISPDLPL
+295 LANKIAPDLPL
-306 VAVRQLS
+306 QAVRQVS
-313 SRPVTVGYQSASEEA
+313 SRPKVMSFSSPSTESTA
-328 NQVAALVL
+328 VAAEIQLL
-336 EQSKTKP
+336 SQTRP
-343 LGSIA
+343 LSSIA

-356 LIPIETKLKALG
+356 LSPIEKELQRLG
-368 IETQLRGAGRFF
+368 IESQLRGSGRFF

-388 YAAIRALRTVQSSE
+388 NAAIRALRTMETKE

-412 TSLGWSSKQS
+412 SALGWSSQPK
-422 KTESWEALNW
+422 KTEGWEALNW

-439 LGNASLEDYLRELDD
+439 LGAPTLDEYLRELDD

-460 EPQRD
+460 EPQRE

-479 WESVYLVGINQG
+479 WESVFLVGVNQG
-491 LFPIGYAQTD
+491 IFPIGYAQSD
-501 QEKAEERRL
+501 AEKAEERRL
-510 FYVAVTRAQS
+510 FYVAVTRAQT
-520 NLQLSF
+520 NLQVSF
-526 SKDKGASEFIA
+526 SKEKGPSEFIA
-537 LVDSHS
+537 LVDNRN

>member
-1 MSSAQNPSEILAQ
+1 MSSVQNPSEILAQ
-14 LDDAQRA
+14 LDDAQQA
-21 AVENLKGPL
+21 AVTNLKGPL

-53 TGEYSQSRVLAL
+53 TGEYAEGRVLAL

-76 SRLRQLGAPLV
+76 SRLRLLGAPGV

-110 MAPRLVTQKSAM
+110 MAPKLVTQKASM
-122 VLEVLDGMSIRVSE
+122 VNEVLDDMSIRVSD
-136 QERLGLQSEIEY
+136 QERLALQAEVEY
-148 LRYAMLDIEDYEKL
+148 LRYAMLEIDQYESL
-162 ERPALALN
+162 ERPRLALN
-170 PGKFAEFFRA
+170 AARFVDFFRR
-180 YEKFKQ
+180 YEQFKQ
-186 QKRVVDW
+186 QKRIVDW

-230 PLQQSLLETWLGD
+230 PLQQSLLETWLGE

-265 GFLTGFLDRY
+265 GYLTGFMNRF
-275 PDATVLE
+275 PDASVIE
-282 LDRNYRSSQEIVS
+282 LDRNYRSSLEIVE
-295 LANRISPDLPL
+295 LANKIAPDLPL
-306 VAVRQLS
+306 QAVRQVS
-313 SRPVTVGYQSASEEA
+313 SRPKVMSFSSPSAESTA
-328 NQVAALVL
+328 VAAEIQLL
-336 EQSKTKP
+336 SQTRP
-343 LGSIA
+343 LSSIA

-356 LIPIETKLKALG
+356 LIPIEKELQRLG
-368 IETQLRGAGRFF
+368 IESQLRGSGRFF

-388 YAAIRALRTVQSSE
+388 NAAIRALRTMETKE

-412 TSLGWSSKQS
+412 SALGWSSQPK
-422 KTESWEALNW
+422 KTEGWEALNW

-439 LGNASLEDYLRELDD
+439 LGTPTLDEYLRELDD

-460 EPQRD
+460 EPQRE

-479 WESVYLVGINQG
+479 WESVFLVGVNQG
-491 LFPIGYAQTD
+491 IFPIGYAQSD
-501 QEKAEERRL
+501 AEKAEERRL
-510 FYVAVTRAQS
+510 FYVAVTRAQT
-520 NLQLSF
+520 NLQVSF
-526 SKDKGASEFIA
+526 SKEKGPSEFTA
-537 LVDSHS
+537 LVDNRN

>member
-1 MSSAQNPSEILAQ
+1 MSSVQNPSEILAQ
-14 LDDAQRA
+14 LDDAQQA
-21 AVENLKGPL
+21 AVTNLKGPL

-53 TGEYSQSRVLAL
+53 TGEYAESRVLAL

-76 SRLRQLGAPLV
+76 SRLRLLGAPGV

-110 MAPRLVTQKSAM
+110 MAPKLVTQKASM
-122 VLEVLDGMSIRVSE
+122 VNEVLDAMNIRVSE
-136 QERLGLQSEIEY
+136 QERLALQAEIEY
-148 LRYAMLDIEDYEKL
+148 LRYAMLEIDQYESL
-162 ERPALALN
+162 ERPRLSLN
-170 PGKFAEFFRA
+170 AARFVDFFKR
-180 YEKFKQ
+180 YEQFKQ
-186 QKRVVDW
+186 QKRIVDW

-230 PLQQSLLETWLGD
+230 PLQQSLLETWLGE

-265 GFLTGFLDRY
+265 GYLTGFLNRF
-275 PDATVLE
+275 PNANIIE
-282 LDRNYRSSQEIVS
+282 LDRNYRSSVEIVE
-295 LANRISPDLPL
+295 LANRVAPELPL
-306 VAVRQLS
+306 TSVRQLS
-313 SRPVTVGYQSASEEA
+313 SRPKAVSYASAASESLSIASEISE
-328 NQVAALVL
+328 L
-336 EQSKTKP
+336 SKTRP
-343 LGSIA
+343 LSSIS

-356 LIPIETKLKALG
+356 LMPIEKELQKLG
-368 IETQLRGAGRFF
+368 IECQLRGSGRFF

-388 YAAIRALRTVQSSE
+388 SAAIRALRTMETQE

-412 TSLGWSSKQS
+412 SALGWSSQPR

-439 LGNASLEDYLRELDD
+439 LGTPTLEEYLRELDD

-460 EPQRD
+460 EPQRE

-479 WESVYLVGINQG
+479 WESVFLIGVNQG
-491 LFPIGYAQTD
+491 IFPIGYAQSD
-501 QEKAEERRL
+501 AEKAEERRL

-520 NLQLSF
+520 NLQVSY
-526 SKDKGASEFIA
+526 SKDKGPSEFIS
-537 LVDSHS
+537 LVDSRS

>member
-1 MSSAQNPSEILAQ
+1 MSSAQNPSEILSQ

-53 TGEYSQSRVLAL
+53 TGEYSESRVLAL

-76 SRLRQLGAPLV
+76 SRLRLLGAPLV

-122 VLEVLDGMSIRVSE
+122 VLEVLDGMSIRVSD
-136 QERLGLQSEIEY
+136 QERLALQSEIEY
-148 LRYAMLDIEDYEKL
+148 LRYAMQDVEDYENL

-170 PGKFAEFFRA
+170 PGRFIEFFRA
-180 YEKFKQ
+180 YETFKQ

-207 TRMLSHVQQQYRY
+207 SRMLSHVQQQYRY

-230 PLQQSLLETWLGD
+230 PLQQALLETWLGD

-265 GFLTGFLDRY
+265 HYLTAFAERF
-275 PDATVLE
+275 PNATVLE

-295 LANRISPDLPL
+295 LANRVSPDLPL
-306 VAVRQLS
+306 SSVRQLS
-313 SRPVTVGYQSASEEA
+313 SKPVSVGYQTSQDEV
-328 NQVAALVL
+328 NQVASLVL
-336 EQSKTKP
+336 EESKTKS
-343 LGSIA
+343 LSSIA

-356 LIPIETKLKALG
+356 LIPLEAKLKALG
-368 IETQLRGAGRFF
+368 VETQLRGAGRFF

-388 YAAIRALRTVQSSE
+388 YAAIRALRTVQSSD
-402 PLFVEVSKIL
+402 PLFIEVSKIL
-412 TSLGWSSKQS
+412 TSLGWSSKELR
-422 KTESWEALNW
+422 TESWEALNW

-439 LGNASLEDYLRELDD
+439 LGTPSLEEYLRELDD

-460 EPQRD
+460 EPQRE

-479 WESVYLVGINQG
+479 WESVYLVGVNQG
-491 LFPIGYAQTD
+491 IFPIGYAQTE

-510 FYVAVTRAQS
+510 FYVAVTRAQA
-520 NLQLSF
+520 NLRVSF

-537 LVDSHS
+537 LVDSRS